1 MKLTLHTEEVKSVL
15 PRDENLTP
23 GIIYVLISG
32 LTGSVI
38 SRTRAFPIRFITP
51 PLFTLLAMPYFL
63 PKTASNIRQYLSD
76 VEDRHFPEFAA
87 RHDQIM
93 STSASHWEML
103 KDRVGGASQDVSA
116 WSKNAV
122 EGIER
127 NTGLKVGEV
136 VRRGQEAAGK
146 VRSEIEGKVPA
157 QGVALEKVG
166 YVVEQKPVAEIVRP
180 VPVAVESRTAGV
192 ESRAA
197 PAPAVPAAP
206 VAPAPVAPPAPVKV
220 QEEKKSEK
228 RLV

>member
-1 MKLTLHTEEVKSVL
+1 
-15 PRDENLTP
+15 
-23 GIIYVLISG
+23 
-32 LTGSVI
+32 
-38 SRTRAFPIRFITP
+38 
-51 PLFTLLAMPYFL
+51 MPYFL
-63 PKTASNIRQYLSD
+63 PKTAHNIRQYLSE

-103 KDRVGGASQDVSA
+103 KDRVGGASQDVGA

-146 VRSEIEGKVPA
+146 VRSEIEGKVPG

-180 VPVAVESRTAGV
+180 VPVATEAKSVSAPV
-192 ESRAA
+192 A
-197 PAPAVPAAP
+197 PAAPAAP
-206 VAPAPVAPPAPVKV
+206 VAQAAPAVAAPATPAAAAATPAPVKV
-220 QEEKKSEK
+220 EEKKSEK